1 MGVAPN
7 PCHENP
13 DPAVITAYIVSGA
26 VPEEVSVTAFV
37 AT

>member
-1 MGVAPN
+1 VLPN

-13 DPAVITAYIVSGA
+13 DPPVITAYIVSGA
-26 VPEEVSVTAFV
+26 VPEEVSMTALV